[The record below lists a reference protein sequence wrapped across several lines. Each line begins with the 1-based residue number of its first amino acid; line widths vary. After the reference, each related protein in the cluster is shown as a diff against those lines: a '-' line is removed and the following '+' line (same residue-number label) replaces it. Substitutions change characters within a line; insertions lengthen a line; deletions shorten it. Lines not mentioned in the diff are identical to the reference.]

1 MALARE
7 STTTRPP
14 GRTLPL
20 FSDTPDLGIIL
31 QEVEQ
36 TLAHVR
42 DFLESVR
49 AAQDCPPLPDLDLPE
64 RLAPRERTVLRLVAA
79 GRRNREIAGDLSL
92 SISTIKAYLPAAMG
106 KLGARNRVDA
116 VRIARAYRLI

>member
-20 FSDTPDLGIIL
+20 FSDTPDLGIVL

-42 DFLESVR
+42 DFLASVR
-49 AAQDCPPLPDLDLPE
+49 AAEDCPPLPDLDLPE
-64 RLAPRERTVLRLVAA
+64 RLAPREHTVLRLVAA
-79 GRRNREIAGDLSL
+79 GRTNREIAGELRLSVG
-92 SISTIKAYLPAAMG
+92 TIKQYLSSTFT

-116 VRIARAYRLI
+116 VRIARAHHLI